1 MNEEKYDLLDEVVP
15 IVRDDINLPGSLL
28 LLVLGIFI
36 VAVLLFAPK
45 IYIQNNIYYES
56 RELNRLYNQ
65 YISLKEE
72 NINLKQQL
80 EAKKY
85 QNQILDSDVL

>member
-45 IYIQNNIYYES
+45 IYIYKIIYIM
-56 RELNRLYNQ
+56 RV
-65 YISLKEE
+65 E
-72 NINLKQQL
+72 N
-80 EAKKY
+80 
-85 QNQILDSDVL
+85 